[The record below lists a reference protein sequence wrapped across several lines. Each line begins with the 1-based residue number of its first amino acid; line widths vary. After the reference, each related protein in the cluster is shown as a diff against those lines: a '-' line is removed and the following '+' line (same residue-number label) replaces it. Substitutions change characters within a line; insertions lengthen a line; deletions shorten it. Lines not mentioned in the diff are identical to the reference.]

1 METKIVESKKC
12 KNCKKTNVPLFTCS
26 RCKKVHLCVP
36 CDTTSD
42 LLRWVEPEEGKEE
55 YICAKCVM
63 KHKLQDWDA

>member
-12 KNCKKTNVPLFTCS
+12 KNCKKTDVQLFTCN
-26 RCKKVHLCVP
+26 RCKKVHLCMP
-36 CDTTSD
+36 CDTLSD
-42 LLRWVEPEEGKEE
+42 LLRWVEPEEGREE